1 MKTLG
6 PVLLYSQERL
16 ELSCTIPCS
25 LPLIYLSKWD
35 LRCTE
40 TCNKGSDR
48 SLNGACLHA
57 TAPTKSSN
65 GMALTR
71 SQIPHP
77 TGDC

>member
-1 MKTLG
+1 MADVISEYRETRMKTLG

-48 SLNGACLHA
+48 SLNERVSMLPHRQSRR
-57 TAPTKSSN
+57 TAW
-65 GMALTR
+65 L
-71 SQIPHP
+71 
-77 TGDC
+77 